1 MNLIAH
7 SIASKGSFAFVRRV
21 GSVALRFQLGSSK
34 AERSLGDYLS
44 TLRRH
49 GCNATFPITAVV
61 LQRHRDLARWLYEE
75 GVELAVHGYVHVDH
89 TTLSERAQREQI
101 ARALDVFS
109 AAGIPADGFRGP
121 YLRSNQATL
130 AAAESLGFRYVSNET
145 ISYDVFE
152 EASFRP
158 TRWREYQKA
167 LELYSALPAQQAVA
181 RPRMRGSLVEI
192 PVSMP
197 DDEILVDRLGFRDGA
212 TMGEIWTR
220 LLDWTY
226 ATGDLL
232 TLQLHP
238 ERASI
243 FRDGLSIVLG
253 AARKKSPT
261 VWIAQLRDIAEWW
274 RRRARFRLDVAPNG
288 EGRWT
293 VSAAADPDAMVLLM
307 NAASPGAR
315 DGYGSYATLNGLS
328 GEVEAAVCPV
338 VGIASRSHELK
349 EFLLEEGYA
358 VRETTSPTDCSIYL
372 DRPGPLTPGEQ
383 VALLSSL
390 ETSARPLV
398 RLARW
403 PDGARSALAITGDV
417 DAITVGDFV
426 LRPWE
431 VL

>member
-7 SIASKGSFAFVRRV
+7 SIASKGTIAFIRRL
-21 GSVALRFQLGSSK
+21 GSVAWRFQLGSTK
-34 AERSLGDYLS
+34 AERSLGAYLS

-61 LQRHRDLARWLYEE
+61 LQRHRELARYLHQE

-89 TTLSERAQREQI
+89 TTLSESAQREQI

-130 AAAESLGFRYVSNET
+130 AAVESLGFRYVSNTT
-145 ISYDVFE
+145 ISYDVLD
-152 EASFRP
+152 EADFRP
-158 TRWREYQKA
+158 TRWQEYRKA
-167 LELYSALPAQQAVA
+167 LELYSALPAQHAVA
-181 RPRMRGSLVEI
+181 RPRMRGNLVDI
-192 PVSMP
+192 PVSVP

-212 TMGEIWTR
+212 TMGEVWTK

-238 ERASI
+238 ERAAI
-243 FRDGLSIVLG
+243 FREGLSMVLG
-253 AARKKSPT
+253 AARRKSPT

-288 EGRWT
+288 PGRWT
-293 VSAAADPDAMVLLM
+293 VSAIADPDATILLK
-307 NAASPGAR
+307 NALSPVASGWS
-315 DGYGSYATLNGLS
+315 GGYATLDGLS
-328 GEVEAAVCPV
+328 ADVEVSTCPV
-338 VGIASRSHELK
+338 VGISSRSQDLK

-358 VRETTSPTDCSIYL
+358 VRDTDSPTDCSIYL
-372 DRPGPLTPGEQ
+372 DRPGPLTLGEQ
-383 VALLSSL
+383 AALLAHL
-390 ETSARPLV
+390 ETSAAPLV

-403 PDGARSALAITGDV
+403 PDGARSALAITGDI
-417 DAITVGDFV
+417 DAITVRDFV